1 MINWKRSEVWG
12 KGPSSESLSDFLG
25 AKCRGKGLM
34 PEGLG
39 DVHGAW
45 AFVLF
50 RVLVDKVGGLGASML
65 FMVLLE
71 IV

>member
-25 AKCRGKGLM
+25 AKCRGKSLM
-34 PEGLG
+34 SEGLG

-50 RVLVDKVGGLGASML
+50 RVLVEK
-65 FMVLLE
+65 F
-71 IV
+71 